1 MYCGLKNVY
10 KTYGSNTVME
20 NFSCEIKK
28 NKITV
33 FFGNSGC
40 GKTTLT
46 RLLLSLEKPDS
57 GEIVMPNVKKSVL
70 FQEDRL
76 LEWLTVSENLS
87 CVLDR
92 DDSGLKE
99 KVNTVLERVE
109 LLEYKDSYP
118 NELSGGMKRRLS
130 LARAL
135 IYDGDIV
142 ILDEPFKGFDSQLKE
157 RILPYISQLKDSG
170 KTVIMITHDINEA
183 NALAD
188 EIYFMKGTPLEV
200 VSVEYR

>member
-10 KTYGSNTVME
+10 KTYGTNTVME

-57 GEIVMPNVKKSVL
+57 GEVIMPNVKKSVL

>member
-57 GEIVMPNVKKSVL
+57 GEVIMPNVKKSVL

-118 NELSGGMKRRLS
+118 SELSGGMKRRLS

-142 ILDEPFKGFDSQLKE
+142 ILDEPFKGFDLQLKK
-157 RILPYISQLKDSG
+157 RILPYISQLKESG

-188 EIYFMKGTPLEV
+188 EIYFMKGTPLEI

>member
-10 KTYGSNTVME
+10 KAYGSNTVME

-28 NKITV
+28 KKITV

-92 DDSGLKE
+92 NDSGLKE
-99 KVNTVLERVE
+99 KVNAVLERVE

-130 LARAL
+130 FARAL

-188 EIYFMKGTPLEV
+188 EIYFMKGTPLEI

>member
-10 KTYGSNTVME
+10 KAYGSNTVME

-46 RLLLSLEKPDS
+46 RLLLTLEKPDS
-57 GEIVMPNVKKSVL
+57 GKVIMPNVKKSVL

-92 DDSGLKE
+92 NDSGLKE
-99 KVNTVLERVE
+99 KVNAVLERVE

-157 RILPYISQLKDSG
+157 RILPYILKLKESG

-188 EIYFMKGTPLEV
+188 EIYFMKGTPLEI